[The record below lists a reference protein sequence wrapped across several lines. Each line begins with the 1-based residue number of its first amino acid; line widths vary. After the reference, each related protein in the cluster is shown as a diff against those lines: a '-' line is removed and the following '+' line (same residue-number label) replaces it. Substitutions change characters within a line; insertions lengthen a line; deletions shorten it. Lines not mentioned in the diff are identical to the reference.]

1 MEWDYRK
8 LSGKIKEVCGT
19 QEEFSKKIGIGR
31 VSLSKRMNN
40 QLDFSQEEI
49 FKSCDVLKISP
60 VEIPAYFF
68 TPRV

>member
-19 QEEFSKKIGIGR
+19 QEEFSKRIGLGR
-31 VSLSKRMNN
+31 VSVSKRMNN

-49 FKSCDVLKISP
+49 FKSCDVLHIPK
-60 VEIPAYFF
+60 VEIPTYFF